1 MTFLIDNDY
10 KTTLASLIA
19 NNELDAATIQELKE
33 LDVNDTY
40 FIGITEVKRI
50 AAVVATIKK
59 IDEKNEYILVHA
71 ADELE
76 AEKAV
81 YKTSIFK
88 SIHEAEITQ
97 VQEQDNNIFCFHYT
111 IYVDYDNDFM

>member
-10 KTTLASLIA
+10 KTTLAELIA
-19 NNELDAATIQELKE
+19 NNKLDAATIQEIKE
-33 LDVNDTY
+33 LDVNASY

>member
-19 NNELDAATIQELKE
+19 NNKLDAATIQELKE
-33 LDVNDTY
+33 LDVNASY

-71 ADELE
+71 AD
-76 AEKAV
+76 
-81 YKTSIFK
+81 
-88 SIHEAEITQ
+88 
-97 VQEQDNNIFCFHYT
+97 
-111 IYVDYDNDFM
+111 

>member
-33 LDVNDTY
+33 LDINASY

-50 AAVVATIKK
+50 ERKRKNKK
-59 IDEKNEYILVHA
+59 IVCSFVIKRKSFLAEINGKKILIPAQMVQST
-71 ADELE
+71 DGTGIIF
-76 AEKAV
+76 
-81 YKTSIFK
+81 KTRKDKMSIF
-88 SIHEAEITQ
+88 A
-97 VQEQDNNIFCFHYT
+97 
-111 IYVDYDNDFM
+111 M